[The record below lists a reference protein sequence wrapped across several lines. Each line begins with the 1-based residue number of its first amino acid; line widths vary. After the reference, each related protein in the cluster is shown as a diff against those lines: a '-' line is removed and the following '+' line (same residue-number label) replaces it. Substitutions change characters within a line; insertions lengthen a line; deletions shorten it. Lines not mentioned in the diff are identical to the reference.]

1 MKKQSSSKYKND
13 VELIRLMRLVLE
25 REFKRDEKITESK
38 VESKISTAINRLKG
52 LRKDMAATVFST
64 LSKVDNHLYGKPL
77 IQHLITKRYLSGI
90 YRDFFVENKTESYLY
105 KGARHIANELQALK
119 DPAKK
124 FQIKQDI
131 HPVKL
136 DQYAVFAGFEGFKN
150 AVSLKFIPNPI
161 NVYKSLDQEIKD
173 FLKDQNIDNPK
184 PNANDPRLVTNK
196 TDEEFLEQYSGFYN
210 VIFIEEDSTPDNIK
224 FGISS
229 FIIQENKCQLWFMEY
244 GEKTLCLSDFEV
256 VNDINRATYYL
267 REIDSVWGFIVSFKR
282 LSADESNADGFYF
295 PYLGV
300 KQVDWQPFAGL
311 AYALKVDSKK
321 DLVVPVRMM
330 DKGSLTVLKSCDKP
344 ISTQL
349 WSRANNKK
357 AGEVEVYQE
366 ILDEAEILNQG
377 VRTRIVSKCESLIQK
392 GCPSS

>member
-1 MKKQSSSKYKND
+1 MKKQSSIKYKND
-13 VELIRLMRLVLE
+13 AELIRLMKLVLM
-25 REFKRDEKITESK
+25 REFKEDEKITESK
-38 VESKISTAINRLKG
+38 VARKIITAINRLKG
-52 LRKDMAATVFST
+52 LRREIAMIIPST
-64 LSKVDNHLYGKPL
+64 LSKVDNHLHGKPL
-77 IQHLITKRYLSGI
+77 IQHLIAKRYLSGT
-90 YRDFFVENKTESYLY
+90 YQDFFVENKMESDLFMSA
-105 KGARHIANELQALK
+105 KHIANELQTLK

-131 HPVKL
+131 NPVKL
-136 DQYAVFAGFEGFKN
+136 DQYAVLTDFEGFRN

-184 PNANDPRLVTNK
+184 PNAYDPRLATNK

-210 VIFIEEDSTPDNIK
+210 VIFIEEDSTPENIK

-256 VNDINRATYYL
+256 VKDINRATYYL

-300 KQVDWQPFAGL
+300 KQEDWEPFAGI

-330 DKGSLTVLKSCDKP
+330 DKGSLTVLKSYDKP